1 MESYDDII
9 ILLSSMLS
17 RFNMLS
23 SCLPD
28 DCYQEVEEFRGY
40 IISVLNTFGFNV
52 SLANS
57 NGVVKIDMV
66 TLYKELSNISQNLAN
81 YILLLSNSGYVSTIL
96 ENAAYNL
103 SFIMRELANKDSV
116 FGSCYYKGMVKVL
129 K

>member
-40 IISVLNTFGFNV
+40 IISVLNTLGFNV

-96 ENAAYNL
+96 ENAAYSL

-116 FGSCYYKGMVKVL
+116 FRSCYYKGMTKVL